1 MRQHSLRQSS
11 IHIFLISLILMIIGV
26 SMVSF
31 KTANIYGDFLKQLG
45 ITKQDANERIAGGF
59 LGGGLDIY
67 GIKNLKNILTND
79 RSAIVKDLA
88 AYARQYASSPEYIAQ
103 YADLKSK
110 NKPQPYPVQTP
121 EELRATTIQQAK
133 EAIVQLEESLKKAP
147 SDMKSIFEKTL
158 EAAKQNLKQA
168 EDPNNKYIKAYTQ
181 NFPSMQKQM
190 KELHERALAD
200 WEAKYPTNHLLYI
213 KSRLQD
219 FLDATEGIDF
229 SAQLVQRN
237 GKKYFVNP
245 AYESKSYNWKLAF
258 RAGKDAV
265 ETARDFAQQWMRE
278 IG

>member
-1 MRQHSLRQSS
+1 
-11 IHIFLISLILMIIGV
+11 MI
-26 SMVSF
+26 SF
-31 KTANIYGDFLKQLG
+31 KTARVYGDFLKQLG

-59 LGGGLDIY
+59 LGGGLDTY

-79 RSAIVKDLA
+79 RAAIVKDLA
-88 AYARQYASSPEYIAQ
+88 VYAKQYASSAEYIKQ
-103 YADLKSK
+103 YAELKEK

-121 EELRATTIQQAK
+121 EEMRTATIQQAK
-133 EAIVQLEESLKKAP
+133 EAIVQMEESLKKAP

-200 WEAKYPTNHLLYI
+200 WEAKYPTNHLQYI
-213 KSRLQD
+213 KFRLQD
-219 FLDATEGIDF
+219 FLDATDGIDF
-229 SAQLVQRN
+229 GAQLVERG

-245 AYESKSYNWKLAF
+245 AYESKGYNWKLAF

-265 ETARDFAQQWMRE
+265 ETARNFAKEWMNE
-278 IG
+278 IR